1 MENNQIEE
9 TILEKLK
16 QNYIWFQL
24 KFKRYDGSDNNG
36 EHYHNVYVVGRDEE
50 HIFGE
55 IDFCKNPVW
64 RLSWYNDG
72 KVYRD
77 TGFVLINFNKFIKEI
92 KNLSLP
98 GIKKKQVDDKKAE
111 IDNDFN

>member
-1 MENNQIEE
+1 MEGNQIEE

-16 QNYIWFQL
+16 QNYIWFKL
-24 KFKRYDGSDNNG
+24 KQKRYDGFDKDG
-36 EHYHNVYVVGRDEE
+36 EHYHNVYYIGRDEE

-55 IDFCKNPVW
+55 IDFSKNPVW
-64 RLSWYNDG
+64 RLSWYNEG

-77 TGFVLINFNKFIKEI
+77 TGYILTNFNKLLKGI

-98 GIKKKQVDDKKAE
+98 GIKKKQVDDKRAE
-111 IDNDFN
+111 IDKDFN